1 MQHYFRSIAH
11 FLCYTTMSSDGG
23 LGDGVSNMEVEVDT
37 IKEEPVTCTEGLM

>member
-1 MQHYFRSIAH
+1 MQYYFRSVAH
-11 FLCYTTMSSDGG
+11 FLCSTRMSSDGG